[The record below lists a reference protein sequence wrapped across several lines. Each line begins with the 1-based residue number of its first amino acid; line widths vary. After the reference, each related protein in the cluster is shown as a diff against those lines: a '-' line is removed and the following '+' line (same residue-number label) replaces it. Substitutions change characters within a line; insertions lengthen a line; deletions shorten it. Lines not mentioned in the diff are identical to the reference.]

1 MIENGSQWIDTAS
14 FTHVGLVRSV
24 NQDRYA
30 ERKAAGGRRLLV
42 VADGM
47 GGHRGGETA
56 SRLAVEAITEVFEGS
71 EESLEVMMRTAVTAA
86 NQRIHEQANADP
98 ELAGM
103 GTTVVA
109 LCLTEDGE
117 AWVAHVGD
125 SRLYVLRSG
134 ELDALTEDHS
144 VVGELERQ
152 GFITAAEAQRHP
164 RRNELTRSVGVA
176 AALEV
181 DLKRVSV
188 MPGDRFLLCSDGLC
202 GYVEDD
208 EIREVLAGAE
218 PRDAARELV
227 ARANAKGGYDNVT
240 VQIVAVRDRAPASG
254 EPSSEAQLPQT
265 EEEPMERALVEPP
278 RGVRPRVLIAIAAT
292 VVLVAACAL
301 WLLLQG

>member
-1 MIENGSQWIDTAS
+1 
-14 FTHVGLVRSV
+14 
-24 NQDRYA
+24 
-30 ERKAAGGRRLLV
+30 
-42 VADGM
+42 
-47 GGHRGGETA
+47 
-56 SRLAVEAITEVFEGS
+56 
-71 EESLEVMMRTAVTAA
+71 MMRTAVTAA

-109 LCLTEDGE
+109 LCLAEDGE

-125 SRLYVLRSG
+125 SRLYLLRSG

-265 EEEPMERALVEPP
+265 EEEPTERALVEPP

-292 VVLVAACAL
+292 VVLIAACAL